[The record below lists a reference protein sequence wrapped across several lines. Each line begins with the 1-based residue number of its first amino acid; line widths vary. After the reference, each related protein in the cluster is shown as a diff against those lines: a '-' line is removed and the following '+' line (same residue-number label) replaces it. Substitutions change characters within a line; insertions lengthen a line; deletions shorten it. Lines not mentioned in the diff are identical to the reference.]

1 METNPLCPHPFCHT
15 CSHSRFP
22 LSLRAAQC
30 KSWPSQE
37 LLKAFFPLPSFLQL
51 LEGKQQPH
59 SPFCAPGLGSWSLPR
74 LVGSRGALSHAWRAG
89 TASQQALSS
98 SCCWMSM
105 ERAPHPAQGCRGGGI
120 CRAEPWTARG
130 NWVWGLGPS
139 RGDGAGQGIG
149 DQPRRGE
156 LGQPELR
163 LEGTKCST
171 ECHWV
176 HQETKIRACSFRNEN
191 PQPCSP

>member
-15 CSHSRFP
+15 CPHSRFP
-22 LSLRAAQC
+22 LSLGEAQC

-37 LLKAFFPLPSFLQL
+37 LLKAFFSLPSFFQL

-59 SPFCAPGLGSWSLPR
+59 SPFLCSRVWLLVPPR
-74 LVGSRGALSHAWRAG
+74 LVGSRGALSHARRAG

-98 SCCWMSM
+98 SCCWVSV

-120 CRAEPWTARG
+120 CRAEPWTARR
-130 NWVWGLGPS
+130 NWVWGLEAS
-139 RGDGAGQGIG
+139 RGDGAAQGIG

-156 LGQPELR
+156 LG
-163 LEGTKCST
+163 
-171 ECHWV
+171 
-176 HQETKIRACSFRNEN
+176 
-191 PQPCSP
+191 